1 MTRGQTMNA
10 DFVKPAAVALG
21 LVAEGERF
29 GWHRF
34 RHSLSTW
41 ANDTTKD
48 ITVSQT
54 LLRHSN
60 SKMTEG
66 YTHGDFDKALA
77 AQRQY
82 MEELLA
88 VRPSAE
94 LMAMKP
100 ASGATQ

>member
-1 MTRGQTMNA
+1 
-10 DFVKPAAVALG
+10 
-21 LVAEGERF
+21 
-29 GWHRF
+29 
-34 RHSLSTW
+34 
-41 ANDTTKD
+41 
-48 ITVSQT
+48 
-54 LLRHSN
+54 
-60 SKMTEG
+60 MTEG